1 MRINILIA
9 GGLILAVS
17 ILLVN
22 SEIVAFIFGFVLGV
36 LNLLIGILTPK
47 SVGITVPPG
56 DYQGPLKLSLD
67 KGVIRTNIYAVAFS
81 EKKLV
86 LRKLGSAN
94 LTVATALIL
103 AILGAALAGY
113 FGIIVGGITAFSL
126 QEFVTQRRRD
136 EIERGNILDASG
148 GKDLEF
154 PYDKMD
160 HLQLLGNK
168 IRLYL
173 NGRIVRIVIP
183 RRTSRDLGSVL
194 EKIIPAK
201 IQSRPVP
208 SARAP

>member
-22 SEIVAFIFGFVLGV
+22 SEFVAFIFGFALGV
-36 LNLLIGILTPK
+36 LNVLIGTLTPK
-47 SVGITVPPG
+47 SVGITVPQSK
-56 DYQGPLKLSLD
+56 YQGQLKLSLD
-67 KGVIRTNIYAVAFS
+67 KGVIGTNIYVVAFS

-113 FGIIVGGITAFSL
+113 FGIIMGGITAFSL

-136 EIERGNILDASG
+136 AIKRGDILDASG

-154 PYDKMD
+154 LYDD
-160 HLQLLGNK
+160 LDQIQLLQNR
-168 IRLYL
+168 IQLYL
-173 NGRIVRIVIP
+173 KDRIVRIAI
-183 RRTSRDLGSVL
+183 SRESSRILGPVL
-194 EKIIPAK
+194 ERIIPAK
-201 IQSRPVP
+201 IQLGPVP
-208 SARAP
+208 SGKGP